1 LRTLR
6 ILVTGGGSSGHI
18 SPALAIIQA
27 IKELAAQ
34 PDTDWTPEFLYVGGR
49 RGLEKDQVTAA
60 GIKFVGI
67 ETGKL
72 RRYLSLEN
80 LTDQFRLP
88 IGLFQSL
95 AIVRR
100 FRPDA
105 VLSTGGYVAVPP
117 VVAAAL
123 RRVPVIIHEQTVQI
137 GLANRITSRFA
148 TRIALSFPS
157 ALDELAPRL
166 RAKAEVFGN
175 PVRGVIFNGDRD
187 EAVRICGFDPADND
201 LPAVYVTGGSQGARV
216 INRAVEAALP
226 NLLTFCR
233 IVHQCGRQPAGDE
246 QDYDRLQARVAALP
260 AALQRRYYVT
270 RFVAEEIKH
279 VFALADVVVGRAGAG
294 TVTEICTLGKPA
306 IYVPLV
312 PTGGDEQNRNARMC
326 VDAGAATIIPQ
337 AEIDGERL
345 VSDLRSLLADRQQLN
360 NMGATALT
368 LARPHAARE
377 LAEAVVSLAQR

>member
-1 LRTLR
+1 MRTLR